1 MFHFGQYWFH
11 IESYREFLINTTG
24 PLVSV
29 RAIEL
34 EGSVIMMKFMVFM
47 CECAKNEKRMTCE
60 SKYYFLLFVF
70 VFTAD
75 DLIVDESDNIYEG

>member
-1 MFHFGQYWFH
+1 MFNFGQYWFH
-11 IESYREFLINTTG
+11 VESYRECLINTTG
-24 PLVSV
+24 PLVYG

-34 EGSVIMMKFMVFM
+34 EGYVIVMKFMVFL

-60 SKYYFLLFVF
+60 SKCYFLLFVF

>member
-34 EGSVIMMKFMVFM
+34 EGSVIVMKFMLFM
-47 CECAKNEKRMTCE
+47 CECAKNEKRITCE